1 MLRMRGAYDEKVK
14 NAFDILRSNEKYSWM
29 DKRDAYKKIYDAVNI
44 VTTKYT
50 AYGFRNHTLNGNQ
63 VSDVSV
69 AYYNKF
75 ALFPLFPCIATG
87 RMKGIYEEMIK
98 QEVDMLFMTSA
109 VKVGSQGPVS
119 FDGTKID
126 KPFNKYVQS
135 YAYLRRQLNT
145 DPEEGDK
152 IVMGTQMV
160 KIGLQNL
167 RLNRKD
173 YTHSRTGKNISGK
186 ELLNSMMG
194 SIKKLAVNGMYELQ
208 DMFFEDGTNN
218 IDPEKLS
225 KYLKSQLSSRNAN
238 KGIIEAIEVT
248 TDPETGKKKLV
259 CPLAA
264 TADASWIE
272 SILISTINRRIID
285 IVTPGS
291 SFVQR
296 SVFAIE
302 GGENEGSIQS
312 DKDMSPEINN
322 GERLQMINEDNS
334 MDAVVSMDYFDDIIF
349 KGKLSNM
356 SFNEKRKWLFDNGII
371 GKRAKANTIGY
382 RIPTQAQSSIHAL
395 RFVDVVPAVKSTIIL
410 PEEFTKITGSDFDID
425 HLYLASYNYN
435 VMVTEDGQQV
445 VTTSFNPLDEDGK
458 YDSLYH
464 QNNILDCL
472 ITLLKDT
479 DNSINSLYKS
489 IDNDTELI
497 TSIADQV
504 PETGSTKDEPYNF
517 GTLHEQVIRKNDYIT
532 GKTGIGPFALNVT
545 NQVLTQL
552 YGVKFKDTEFTRLTG
567 ISRLDHIIDN
577 NDNFISSWLS
587 AFINAHVDIVKDPYI
602 SRLNVNPFTYNMVN
616 LLIRSGFG
624 DVAVWFV
631 AQPII
636 RDMAAASQ

>member
-1 MLRMRGAYDEKVK
+1 MRGAYDEKVK

>member
-1 MLRMRGAYDEKVK
+1 
-14 NAFDILRSNEKYSWM
+14 
-29 DKRDAYKKIYDAVNI
+29 
-44 VTTKYT
+44 
-50 AYGFRNHTLNGNQ
+50 
-63 VSDVSV
+63 
-69 AYYNKF
+69 
-75 ALFPLFPCIATG
+75 
-87 RMKGIYEEMIK
+87 
-98 QEVDMLFMTSA
+98 
-109 VKVGSQGPVS
+109 
-119 FDGTKID
+119 
-126 KPFNKYVQS
+126 
-135 YAYLRRQLNT
+135 
-145 DPEEGDK
+145 
-152 IVMGTQMV
+152 MGTQMV

-186 ELLNSMMG
+186 ELLDSMMG

-371 GKRAKANTIGY
+371 GKGAKANTIGY